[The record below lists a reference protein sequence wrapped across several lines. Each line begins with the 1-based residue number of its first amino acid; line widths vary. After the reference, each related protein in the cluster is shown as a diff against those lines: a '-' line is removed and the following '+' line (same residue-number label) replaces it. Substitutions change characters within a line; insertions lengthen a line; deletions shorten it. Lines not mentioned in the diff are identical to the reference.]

1 MKEEPAMGEPRIVE
15 ERDNYL
21 LICDGG
27 RYAVVER
34 RRGLYY
40 SLHADGRREGV
51 PLGRLPSALPAKDWS
66 ELAVAARILEEV
78 VERRRRL
85 AENIW

>member
-1 MKEEPAMGEPRIVE
+1 MTGPKIVE

-40 SLHADGRREGV
+40 PMRGDGTREGM
-51 PLGRLPSALPAKDWS
+51 PLDRLPSALPAADWS
-66 ELAVAARILEEV
+66 DLATAARILDEIAN
-78 VERRRRL
+78 RRERL

>member
-1 MKEEPAMGEPRIVE
+1 MARPKIVE

-21 LICDGG
+21 LICEAG

-40 SLHADGRREGV
+40 PMHGDGRRRGV
-51 PLGRLPSALPAKDWS
+51 PLEGLPAALPAADWS
-66 ELAVAARILEEV
+66 DLATAARILDEV
-78 VERRRRL
+78 ANRRERL

>member
-1 MKEEPAMGEPRIVE
+1 MAEPKIIE

-21 LICDGG
+21 LVCDGG

-40 SLHADGRREGV
+40 PMHGEGRREGV
-51 PLGRLPSALPAKDWS
+51 PLDRLSGALPARDWS
-66 ELAVAARILEEV
+66 DLATAARILDDV
-78 VERRRRL
+78 ANRRERL